1 MNILEKLLGNNYPKL
16 GSAVCADGNR
26 TIVTVSRTLSPDH
39 VDLDAPS
46 YVETKFKKHIPI
58 LTSIDVELDAVIDV
72 ELDAVTEEQTIK
84 VTVEVDGKFNS
95 IDALR
100 HLAFI
105 AERIGQIAE
114 DRLSEPSAVK
124 NIGLDCKPF
133 ICTDDEPEEVK
144 HEDA

>member
-1 MNILEKLLGNNYPKL
+1 MNILEKLLGEAYPKL
-16 GSAVCADGNR
+16 RSAVCADGNR

-39 VDLDAPS
+39 VDLDPPG

-58 LTSIDVELDAVIDV
+58 LTSIDV

-95 IDALR
+95 IDDLR

-105 AERIGQIAE
+105 ARRISEVAE
-114 DRLSEPSAVK
+114 DKLSEPNVVK
-124 NIGLDCKPF
+124 AIGLDCKSF
-133 ICTDDEPEEVK
+133 ICTDNESEETQA
-144 HEDA
+144 DA

>member
-16 GSAVCADGNR
+16 RSAVCADGNR

-39 VDLDAPS
+39 VDLDTPS

-58 LTSIDVELDAVIDV
+58 LTSIDVELN
-72 ELDAVTEEQTIK
+72 AVTEEQTIK

-95 IDALR
+95 IDDLK

-105 AERIGQIAE
+105 ARGISEIAE
-114 DRLSEPSAVK
+114 DRLSEPNAIK
-124 NIGLDCKPF
+124 AIGMNCKQF
-133 ICTDDEPEEVK
+133 ICTDDEPEEAQA
-144 HEDA
+144 DA